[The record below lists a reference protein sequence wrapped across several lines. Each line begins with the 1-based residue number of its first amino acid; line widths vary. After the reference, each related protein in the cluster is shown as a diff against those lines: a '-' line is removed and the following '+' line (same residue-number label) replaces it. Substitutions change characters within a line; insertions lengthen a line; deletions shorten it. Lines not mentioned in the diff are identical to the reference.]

1 MQKKIIA
8 LAIAAAMTAPALAFA
23 EATVYGT
30 INMDVENYKSDKVS
44 VATTPTS
51 LNRFSN
57 NASNVGVK
65 GSEDLGGGLSAI
77 YQFEAAT
84 NNAGGNPAFGGT
96 RNSNLGLKGDW
107 GTLFAGNWDT
117 PYKVTHNPVELFG
130 NTTIFTATNLVG
142 VTNAV
147 STNWNTRQGSVVQYW
162 SPNMSG
168 FGVKLSYS
176 LDAGKTT
183 TTNKSNLS
191 LNATYDNEML
201 YAGFAYE
208 TRPDQTAAGTN
219 DKAMRLTGEYK
230 LPEKMGM
237 VGLTYE
243 KLTVATSAAPGA
255 ATGDQTN
262 YELVGS
268 WNVTANDSVG
278 LSYAKN
284 GEFNSV
290 ADTGASQISL
300 RYGHSLSKSTQLY
313 AAYSTLSND
322 PLATYG
328 SYTNEAAGAKVDGL
342 GVGMILAF

>member
-44 VATTPTS
+44 AATTPTS

-57 NASNVGVK
+57 NASNIGVK
-65 GSEDLGGGLSAI
+65 GSEDLGGGMSAI

-84 NNAGGNPAFGGT
+84 NNAGGNAFGST

-142 VTNAV
+142 VSANGT
-147 STNWNTRQGSVVQYW
+147 SWNTRQSSVVQYW
-162 SPNMSG
+162 TPNMNG
-168 FGVKLSYS
+168 FGAKLSYS
-176 LDAGKTT
+176 LDPGKTT

-208 TRPDQTAAGTN
+208 TRPDQTAASTT

-230 LPEKMGM
+230 FPDSMGM

-243 KLTVATSAAPGA
+243 KLTVATSTAAGA
-255 ATGDQTN
+255 PTGDQTN

-284 GEFNSV
+284 GDYNSV
-290 ADTGASQISL
+290 SDTGASQISL
-300 RYGHSLSKSTQLY
+300 RYGHHLSKATQLY
-313 AAYSTLSND
+313 AAYSALSND
-322 PLATYG
+322 PNATYG